1 MLNVHKGLATLIVFI
16 AQPTTL
22 YLASLVFSRTGIV
35 SPTTVFI
42 LIILGG
48 GALFVILTDTEA
60 FLEGGF
66 VGALY
71 FSLYDLFF
79 IDKTGIDSFID
90 KYGVYSLYFL
100 GSLLGALICKKILES
115 RVKSI

>member
-48 GALFVILTDTEA
+48 GAL
-60 FLEGGF
+60 F